1 MKKFVLYLITSLYIL
16 SNIFTSGLSVY
27 AEPEEEDTKKVVT
40 TDVATESSGEEAEK
54 DSGLD
59 EDYEPRA
66 QHMLVCDVE
75 SGYEVYAKDSTKS
88 INPYSFTKIVTA
100 ITAIENTPDINKKTT
115 VPNGVLKDFDYDY
128 NNVGIASGETISIKA
143 LLSAM
148 LMGDAG
154 DCAIALAHA
163 VGKDYNNFIKL
174 MNDTATKAGAEKS
187 VFTEPVGFNDSKNK
201 TTLKDMAKITS
212 YALKNETFKEF
223 VAMHYME
230 LPATNKRG
238 GGRYI
243 HNRNY
248 FMSKFYSTDY
258 YDDRI
263 RGIQIYNKDETD
275 TGLII
280 RYSSGND
287 NLLILTAKSH
297 VADKTNYAYED
308 TLHLIQK
315 GKNFFT
321 RVRLVKKE
329 EFVSEIKLK
338 SSKNTDR
345 VLAISTNEIVARL
358 PEEYKSSLITRE
370 IELKD
375 DIDAPLEKYE
385 ELGTITVK
393 YDGLTVG
400 TSTIASYSK
409 IEKSI
414 FNLIKNFIV
423 DFICSI
429 YFLVLILMIVVIKF
443 IKTKIKKSKR
453 KK

>member
-1 MKKFVLYLITSLYIL
+1 MRKFALWFFTTLYIL
-16 SNIFTSGLSVY
+16 SSLFTSFIYSY
-27 AEPEEEDTKKVVT
+27 AEPGDEKTTKDSTAQEDTI
-40 TDVATESSGEEAEK
+40 EEIEPEK

-88 INPYSFTKIVTA
+88 INPYSFTKIITA
-100 ITAIENTPDINKKTT
+100 ITAIENATDINKKIT
-115 VPNGVLKDFDYDY
+115 VPNGVLKDFNYDY
-128 NNVGIASGETISIKA
+128 SGIGLASGETISIKA
-143 LLSAM
+143 LITSM
-148 LMGDAG
+148 LLGDAG
-154 DCAIALAHA
+154 DCAIALAYG
-163 VGKDYNNFIKL
+163 VGKDYNSFIKL

-223 VAMHYME
+223 VSMHYME

-243 HNRNY
+243 HNKNY

-263 RGIQIYNKDETD
+263 RGIHIYNKDETD
-275 TGLII
+275 TGLIV
-280 RYSSGND
+280 RYASGND

-297 VADKTNYAYED
+297 VEGETNYAYED

-338 SSKNTDR
+338 TSKNTDR
-345 VLAISTNEIVARL
+345 VLAISTGEIVARL
-358 PEEYKSSLITRE
+358 PEDYNPGLITRE
-370 IELKD
+370 INLKD
-375 DIDAPLEKYE
+375 NIDAPLEKYE
-385 ELGTITVK
+385 ELGTLTVK
-393 YDGLTVG
+393 YDGFTVG

-414 FNLIKNFIV
+414 FKLIKNLLV
-423 DFICSI
+423 KFICSI
-429 YFLVLILMIVVIKF
+429 YFLIMIFILIVIKF
-443 IKTKIKKSKR
+443 IKSRKKKKSKR
-453 KK
+453 NK